1 MTAEEYRRQLK
12 EQIKQEAKADLQ
24 KRKEFLNAVEQAKH
38 SEKLRTAVE
47 GLVPADDSDE
57 WIAKLNHQ
65 TAVNEAKMEMA
76 LDTAITAEQERAA
89 QLDAAKFEAER
100 KAKAAA
106 DLVAQMRRE
115 MFGESPADKSAESAA
130 EPPASQ
136 PNTPPANTP
145 KKLGD
150 F

>member
-38 SEKLRTAVE
+38 SEKLRQAVE
-47 GLVPADDSDE
+47 GLVPTDDSDE
-57 WIAKLNHQ
+57 WIAKLNQQ
-65 TAVNEAKMEMA
+65 TAVNEAKTEMA
-76 LDTAITAEQERAA
+76 LDNAIAQEQERAA
-89 QLDAAKFEAER
+89 KLEAAKFEAER
-100 KAKAAA
+100 KAQAAA

-115 MFGESPADKSAESAA
+115 MFGAPKEESAPETPA
-130 EPPASQ
+130 EQPAQQQ
-136 PNTPPANTP
+136 PSS